1 MSELS
6 PVKPINLLLV
16 EDHALTRMG
25 TRMALEKVPGLHMM
39 GEAVNG
45 EEALVFLAR
54 HQPDVVLMDI
64 GLPVMDGIEAT
75 QQIKARF
82 PGVKVIM
89 LTSKDED
96 KTVYAALTAGA
107 DAYCMKDIPT
117 DRLHIAIQSVMD
129 GVMWLDPGVARLV
142 VQGLP
147 ASQIAA
153 SESGNLSAPVSAEV
167 MHKNIES
174 TEGIDDLTENTLS
187 SWELE
192 ILRLIVGEK
201 TTHDIARTFHSSVD
215 SVNRQIVRILKKLSV
230 STTSQA
236 AEKAKRTGLI

>member
-64 GLPVMDGIEAT
+64 GLPVMDGIEST

-117 DRLHIAIQSVMD
+117 ERLHIAIQSVMD

-147 ASQIAA
+147 ASQIA
-153 SESGNLSAPVSAEV
+153 SPEGGNLSAPVSAEV
-167 MHKNIES
+167 MQKNIES
-174 TEGIDDLTENTLS
+174 TESLEDLTENTLS